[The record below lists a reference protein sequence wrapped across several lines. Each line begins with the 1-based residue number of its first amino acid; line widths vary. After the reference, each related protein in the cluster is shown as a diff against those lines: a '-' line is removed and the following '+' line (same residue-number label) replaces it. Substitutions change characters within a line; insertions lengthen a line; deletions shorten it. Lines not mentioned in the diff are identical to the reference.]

1 MQLPQKKSTFSLF
14 FCRYLNCTLNV
25 DHFQRKG
32 DSHCSDISEI
42 KDSEKHSSI
51 IVSKVPSERPLRE
64 APSQMG
70 PRTVDM

>member
-42 KDSEKHSSI
+42 KESEKHS
-51 IVSKVPSERPLRE
+51 
-64 APSQMG
+64 
-70 PRTVDM
+70 